1 MELLNFLYTASKR
14 GGRAAGLLVYVNELY
29 SGKLYTLELDTSV
42 LDWDM
47 PALALQISA
56 LEQEVAVM
64 AAMR

>member
-1 MELLNFLYTASKR
+1 M
-14 GGRAAGLLVYVNELY
+14 YVNELY